1 MIEVT
6 PSQAGIWLKITA
18 IAPDNYLRNIRVI
31 PAAFETSYQ
40 SQIFNPDFIE
50 RVKNFKVFRLMEWM
64 NTNDSETS
72 QWSDRPTLDSA
83 RYSQDGVPVEI
94 LVELANRTNIDP
106 WFCMP
111 HLATDEYIAKF
122 AEYVKDH
129 LNAERKIYVEYSN
142 EVWNSK
148 FEQHRWAVQQAKA
161 RGKEQWIDWYGQRTT
176 EIMQIWDR
184 VFAEDK
190 DRIVGTMAGHS
201 ANAWLLSRALSYA
214 WSDNPLSHEEY
225 GIDAIAIA
233 PYFGYYLGSPDH
245 QAQIAIWT
253 TQVDGGLDLL
263 FKEISQG
270 GVLDN
275 SPKNGALQEAY
286 EQIKAHASL
295 AQKENLQLLAYEGGQ
310 HLAGV
315 GSVENNDRITQLF
328 IQANRD
334 SRMGEIYRDYLQT
347 WFELGGSLFLYYNDI
362 SQPSRWGSWG
372 LLESV
377 SQKSSPK
384 YDAALEALQQI
395 SSN

>member
-1 MIEVT
+1 MV
-6 PSQAGIWLKITA
+6 
-18 IAPDNYLRNIRVI
+18 
-31 PAAFETSYQ
+31 
-40 SQIFNPDFIE
+40 
-50 RVKNFKVFRLMEWM
+50 
-64 NTNDSETS
+64 
-72 QWSDRPTLDSA
+72 
-83 RYSQDGVPVEI
+83 
-94 LVELANRTNIDP
+94 
-106 WFCMP
+106 
-111 HLATDEYIAKF
+111 
-122 AEYVKDH
+122 
-129 LNAERKIYVEYSN
+129 
-142 EVWNSK
+142 
-148 FEQHRWAVQQAKA
+148 
-161 RGKEQWIDWYGQRTT
+161 
-176 EIMQIWDR
+176 
-184 VFAEDK
+184 
-190 DRIVGTMAGHS
+190 
-201 ANAWLLSRALSYA
+201 
-214 WSDNPLSHEEY
+214 
-225 GIDAIAIA
+225 
-233 PYFGYYLGSPDH
+233 YYLGSPDH